1 MGKNFLSPLR
11 IESLCLTRM
20 EFTAEERI
28 PDTYDAS
35 FSLTTVPQPL
45 ETVSEAGSEVLRM
58 DVPLS
63 FKLSLTETGNKD
75 QVYATAAM
83 EGHTVVCVPKQVLKD
98 DKDPAQT
105 LRIQGVSLL
114 YAHMRS
120 NFLTLTSQT
129 ALNGFILPA
138 IDPVAFIQSAEEDQ
152 Q

>member
-45 ETVSEAGSEVLRM
+45 ETSTEAGGELLRM

-75 QVYATAAM
+75 NVYATSAM
-83 EGHTVVCVPKQVLKD
+83 EGHTVVSVPKQVLDKE
-98 DKDPAQT
+98 KDPAQA
-105 LRIQGVSLL
+105 LRVQGVSLL

-138 IDPVAFIQSAEEDQ
+138 IDPVAFIQSAQEDQ